1 MSGMHPPPGPERRAR
16 QRRAVRAIGR
26 YAGAVLATMGALL
39 VVDAAVTLA
48 WQEPLSA
55 LLASRHQASL
65 ERQLAV
71 DEARLG
77 REERALPPIA
87 DARRRMARLA
97 KLVRRRTGVG
107 SALGRIRLPTLGRR
121 YVMVHGT
128 DPATL
133 RKGPG
138 HYPTTSLPGQAGTVA
153 IAGHRTTYLAPFRT
167 IDRLR
172 PGDPV
177 AIDMPYGRF
186 TYSVERTRIV
196 LPTAT
201 WVIRPVA
208 GPERLVLT
216 ACHPLYSASRRIVV
230 FARLTAVSPR
240 PAPSSDEESRDSSQR
255 MSATTPMSASA
266 NTVSQ

>member
-1 MSGMHPPPGPERRAR
+1 METPAASDPRAR
-16 QRRAVRAIGR
+16 RTRAARAIGR
-26 YAGAVLATMGALL
+26 YVGAVLATMGVLL
-39 VVDAAVTLA
+39 VADAAVTLA

-55 LLASRHQASL
+55 LFASRQQAVL

-71 DEARLG
+71 DEARL
-77 REERALPPIA
+77 RRQERALPPIA
-87 DARRRMARLA
+87 DARQRVARLA
-97 KLVRRRTGVG
+97 KLVRRRTRVG
-107 SALGRIRLPTLGRR
+107 SALGTIRLPTLGRH
-121 YVMVHGT
+121 YVLVHGT

-138 HYPTTSLPGQAGTVA
+138 HYPATSLPGQGGTVA

-167 IDRLR
+167 IDQLR

-208 GPERLVLT
+208 GPEQLVLT

-230 FARLTAVSPR
+230 FARLTESSAG
-240 PAPSSDEESRDSSQR
+240 PAPSTDEESLDSSQK
-255 MSATTPMSASA
+255 MSAATAISASA